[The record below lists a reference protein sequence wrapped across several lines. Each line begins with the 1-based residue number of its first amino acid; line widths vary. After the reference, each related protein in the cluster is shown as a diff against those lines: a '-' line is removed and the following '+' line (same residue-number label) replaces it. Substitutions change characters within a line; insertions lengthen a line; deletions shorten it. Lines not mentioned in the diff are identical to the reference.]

1 METVSG
7 WLSKTIREKF
17 PDGVKELSP
26 LSQAE
31 LLRFLLKR
39 AEYTGP
45 QGIEG
50 RQGIQGEK
58 GETGAIPKH
67 EWDGTRLR
75 FELPSGEWG
84 PWVDLVGDEPKH
96 EWQGTKLRFQNPD
109 GTWGEWMD
117 LEGKQG
123 LPPEHQWLGTKLRFK
138 NPDGVW
144 GDWKELLG
152 KQGRDGPQGI
162 PGKDG
167 RDGKDGARGP
177 KGEKGNPGKD
187 GRDGKDGE
195 TGKPPKHQWDGKK
208 IRFENPDGSWG
219 PWVDIQGRPGL
230 VQYLAGGSN
239 VGEPTEGDLIL
250 IKVAG
255 EVIPA
260 IKAVYASSPGFVFLG
275 QKTDA
280 AKATILGISKT
291 AAAFVGNV
299 LEVITFGEFEDAS
312 LNFPVDDILFLTDNG
327 GITNA
332 APSGPYLTRLGYS
345 MGAGKI
351 FINIEPAKKRA

>member
-1 METVSG
+1 METVSD
-7 WLSKTIREKF
+7 WLSKAIREKF
-17 PDGVKELSP
+17 PEGVKELSP

-45 QGIEG
+45 QGAQG

-58 GETGAIPKH
+58 GETGSIPKH
-67 EWDGTRLR
+67 EWDGTRIR
-75 FELPSGEWG
+75 FEMPSGEWG
-84 PWVDLVGDEPKH
+84 EWVDLVGDE
-96 EWQGTKLRFQNPD
+96 
-109 GTWGEWMD
+109 
-117 LEGKQG
+117 
-123 LPPEHQWLGTKLRFK
+123 PEHQWLGTKLRFK
-138 NPDGVW
+138 NPEGDW
-144 GDWKELLG
+144 GDWKELVG
-152 KQGRDGPQGI
+152 KQGRDGVQGI

-187 GRDGKDGE
+187 GLDGKNGE
-195 TGKPPKHQWDGKK
+195 PGKPPKHQWDGKK

-260 IKAVYASSPGFVFLG
+260 IKAVYASSPGFVYLG

-312 LNFPVDDILFLTDNG
+312 LNFPVDDILFLNDNG
-327 GITNA
+327 VITNV
-332 APSGPYLTRLGYS
+332 APSGPFLTRLGFS

-351 FINIEPAKKRA
+351 FINIEPAKKRV

>member
-1 METVSG
+1 METVSD
-7 WLSKTIREKF
+7 WLSKAIREKF
-17 PDGVKELSP
+17 PEGVKELTP

-58 GETGAIPKH
+58 GETGSIPKH

-138 NPDGVW
+138 NPDGEW
-144 GDWKELLG
+144 GDWKDLLG
-152 KQGRDGPQGI
+152 KQGRDGVPGE

-167 RDGKDGARGP
+167 RDGEDGERGP

-187 GRDGKDGE
+187 GRNGKDGE
-195 TGKPPKHQWDGKK
+195 KGPVGPPPKHEIRNRRIRFQQPDGKWGAW
-208 IRFENPDGSWG
+208 IDLGAIQAVFPAGIEQIGSFWRFIESDFSYKPGYLPNGSIDFVEVYEG
-219 PWVDIQGRPGL
+219 PVQTPPNLRARVDMTYDVNFDP
-230 VQYLAGGSN
+230 A
-239 VGEPTEGDLIL
+239 TE
-250 IKVAG
+250 
-255 EVIPA
+255 
-260 IKAVYASSPGFVFLG
+260 
-275 QKTDA
+275 TW
-280 AKATILGISKT
+280 
-291 AAAFVGNV
+291 
-299 LEVITFGEFEDAS
+299 
-312 LNFPVDDILFLTDNG
+312 
-327 GITNA
+327 
-332 APSGPYLTRLGYS
+332 
-345 MGAGKI
+345 KI
-351 FINIEPAKKRA
+351 FSPLDAVSVLRTKVFTYTFINSVLTNVVEATT

>member
-1 METVSG
+1 METVSD

-26 LSQAE
+26 LSQVE

-45 QGIEG
+45 QGVEG

-109 GTWGEWMD
+109 NTWGEWMD

-123 LPPEHQWLGTKLRFK
+123 LPPEHQWVGTKLRFK

-144 GDWKELLG
+144 GDWKDLLG

-195 TGKPPKHQWDGKK
+195 PGKPPKHQWNGKK

-219 PWVDIQGRPGL
+219 PWVVLDAKVVYQSGLISLPDVNPNPGTYTNANIVVDSKGRVTLATNGIGGGGPVDFVTYARAPKIVKVKVGSTFRVDKGGAVRVFVKDFAAGL
-230 VQYLAGGSN
+230 VVLQKIRIALGG
-239 VGEPTEGDLIL
+239 IL
-250 IKVAG
+250 RV
-255 EVIPA
+255 EQN
-260 IKAVYASSPGFVFLG
+260 SS
-275 QKTDA
+275 
-280 AKATILGISKT
+280 ATILG
-291 AAAFVGNV
+291 A
-299 LEVITFGEFEDAS
+299 
-312 LNFPVDDILFLTDNG
+312 
-327 GITNA
+327 
-332 APSGPYLTRLGYS
+332 
-345 MGAGKI
+345 
-351 FINIEPAKKRA
+351 